1 MMREEEHIDLFERY
15 RNDQLSD
22 TELRDFEAR
31 LAYDSEFKAEFEA
44 YKNIENGI
52 KTHFRT
58 ELKSKLQEV
67 DREMDDI
74 PKKKSIV
81 SLLAWTS
88 SIAAAIVIGVF
99 IFQHFSQPSYE
110 QLAQNYW
117 PYEEGLPVKMS
128 TSSKYD
134 EAMNAFKLEDWDKA
148 ENLLSEIESDTAYY
162 FLGETTYKK
171 GEEEKSIA
179 HFLNIEKNSVYYQK
193 AQFRI
198 ALILLKKGDKTKA
211 TEILNF
217 LSEQNSIFSESAQK
231 ILEKIK

>member
-15 RNDQLSD
+15 RNGELSD
-22 TELRDFEAR
+22 SELRDFEAR

-44 YKNIENGI
+44 YENVENGI
-52 KTHFRT
+52 KTHFRA

-67 DREMDDI
+67 DKEMDAT

-88 SIAAAIVIGVF
+88 SIAAAIVFGMF

-117 PYEEGLPVKMS
+117 PYEDGLPVKMS

-134 EAMNAFKLEDWDKA
+134 EAMNAFKLKDWEKA
-148 ENLLSEIESDTAYY
+148 ENLLSEIESDTASY
-162 FLGETTYKK
+162 FLGEVAYQNNKQQIAISYFS
-171 GEEEKSIA
+171 GIEKS
-179 HFLNIEKNSVYYQK
+179 SVYYQK
-193 AQFRI
+193 AQFKL
-198 ALILLKKGDKTKA
+198 ALLWLTTGNTAKAKEIIDSLIEEKSEFSDDAQEILKK
-211 TEILNF
+211 I
-217 LSEQNSIFSESAQK
+217 
-231 ILEKIK
+231 

>member
-1 MMREEEHIDLFERY
+1 MREEEHIDLFERY
-15 RNDQLSD
+15 RNGELSD
-22 TELRDFEAR
+22 SELRDFEAR

-44 YKNIENGI
+44 YENIENGI
-52 KTHFRT
+52 STHFRA

-67 DREMDDI
+67 DKEMDDI

-134 EAMNAFKLEDWDKA
+134 EAMNAFKLNYWEKA
-148 ENLLSEIESDTAYY
+148 ENLLSEIESDTASY
-162 FLGETTYKK
+162 FLGEVAYRK
-171 GEEEKSIA
+171 GELPIA
-179 HFLNIEKNSVYYQK
+179 ISHFSRIDRRSTHYQESQFKLSLIHLALGDIKK
-193 AQFRI
+193 A
-198 ALILLKKGDKTKA
+198 K
-211 TEILNF
+211 EILDSLVKEETDF
-217 LSEQNSIFSESAQK
+217 VDEAKE
-231 ILEKIK
+231 ILKRI

>member
-15 RNDQLSD
+15 RNNELSD

-44 YKNIENGI
+44 YENVENGI
-52 KTHFRT
+52 RTHFRA

-67 DREMDDI
+67 DKEMDAT

-88 SIAAAIVIGVF
+88 SIAAAIVFGMF
-99 IFQHFSQPSYE
+99 IFQHFSQPNYE

-128 TSSKYD
+128 ASSKYD
-134 EAMNAFKLEDWDKA
+134 EAMNAFKLKDWEKA
-148 ENLLSEIESDTAYY
+148 ENLLSEIESDTASY
-162 FLGETTYKK
+162 FLGEVAYQNNKQQIAISYFS
-171 GEEEKSIA
+171 GIEKS
-179 HFLNIEKNSVYYQK
+179 SVYYQK
-193 AQFRI
+193 AQFKL
-198 ALILLKKGDKTKA
+198 ALLFMTSGNTPKSKEILGSLINENSEFSDDAQEILKK
-211 TEILNF
+211 I
-217 LSEQNSIFSESAQK
+217 
-231 ILEKIK
+231 